1 MTQLRREIE
10 QARDQHRASHYPGDL
25 AAELL
30 PARREPVPGRIVLVG
45 GLTASAIAAGV
56 ALLII
61 LHRPSPQ
68 TIVAPAQRVSKLTP
82 PPMPQ
87 MPGDLPL
94 VPPYGELSSIPARPS
109 FPGRHFEL

>member
-10 QARDQHRASHYPGDL
+10 YARDQHRASRYPGDL
-25 AAELL
+25 AAEVL
-30 PARREPVPGRIVLVG
+30 PARRDPVPGRIVLIG

-56 ALLII
+56 ALMII

-68 TIVAPAQRVSKLTP
+68 SIVAPAQRVAKLTP
-82 PPMPQ
+82 PPMPR

-94 VPPYGELSSIPARPS
+94 VPPYADLTSIPAKPS
-109 FPGRHFEL
+109 FPGRQLEL